1 MADYVIDCAQIATRD
16 DLHRIFRESLCFPSW
31 YGNNLDALHD
41 SLPTLS
47 GTLRLENWETAQ
59 ARLGKYGLA
68 AKKAIASAGLE
79 NTGLDILL

>member
-1 MADYVIDCAQIATRD
+1 MKTVFLRGDQLNHENLARA
-16 DLHRIFRESLCFPSW
+16 FGFPEY
-31 YGNNLDALHD
+31 YGGNLDALHD
-41 SLPTLS
+41 CLTTLS